1 MSGSTSPAAILLI
14 TDSFSRV
21 IGFGSEG
28 AFEVVDWS
36 SGITNHRGQVAKT
49 TGQARVRDGAT
60 VRDSYLRMSREQS
73 DLRQVGESEGQVVK
87 W

>member
-14 TDSFSRV
+14 TDSFSRI

-28 AFEVVDWS
+28 ASEVAAWS
-36 SGITNHRGQVAKT
+36 SGITNFRGKVAKAT
-49 TGQARVRDGAT
+49 RQARPRDGVT
-60 VRDSYLRMSREQS
+60 VRDSCLRMNREQS

-87 W
+87 